1 MLVGLCHNDANW
13 PSLLDDL
20 GYEVRLIGQEIG
32 VGRTGRIAPD
42 LVAYSGD
49 LSHAI
54 VAECKSGHAA
64 SPCPDGAYARLAVP
78 DLEPHVGGRDSGL
91 AAHASCRVVIGD
103 DHPAPKPEA
112 GLPLVIFGADS
123 VRGHGSFGNAALDK
137 ALHAGSPL
145 GGCLEPGG
153 YYPFSADDDSRSLV
167 SHVLQGILSCIR
179 KPGSAFD
186 LDHPDAA
193 SQVLEAVH
201 PYHAK
206 MAPGRKDALVQ
217 RMQEI
222 ISQLADQRFKEQVQ
236 TLRDPD
242 ASPAAVRRFALLCD
256 RIVGRYRNQRRIGDR
271 WDNAGPRA

>member
-1 MLVGLCHNDANW
+1 MLIGLCHNDANW

-32 VGRTGRIAPD
+32 AGRTGRIAAD
-42 LVAYSGD
+42 LVAYSDD

-54 VAECKSGHAA
+54 VAECKGGHAA
-64 SPCPDGAYARLAVP
+64 SPGQDGAYARLAVP
-78 DLEPHVGGRDSGL
+78 DLEPHVAGKDSGL
-91 AAHASCRVVIGD
+91 AAHTSCRVVIGD
-103 DHPAPKPEA
+103 NNPAPKPEA
-112 GLPLVIFGADS
+112 SLPIVTFDAER
-123 VRGHGSFGNAALDK
+123 VKGHGSFGNAALDK

-186 LDHPDAA
+186 LDRPDAA

-206 MAPGRKDALVQ
+206 MAPGRKATLVQ
-217 RMQEI
+217 RMQDI
-222 ISQLADQRFKEQVQ
+222 ISQVADQEFKKQARN
-236 TLRDPD
+236 LRDPD

-256 RIVGRYRNQRRIGDR
+256 RIVGSYRNQRRIGDR